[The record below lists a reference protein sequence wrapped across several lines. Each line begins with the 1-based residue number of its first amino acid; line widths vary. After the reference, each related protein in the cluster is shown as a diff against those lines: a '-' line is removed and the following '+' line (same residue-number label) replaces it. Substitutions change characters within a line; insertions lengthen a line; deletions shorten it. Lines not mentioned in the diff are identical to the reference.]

1 MPACS
6 RCGKTLPKTD
16 FTPKQLKA
24 KASVRSCI
32 ACTQRSGT
40 LDACFKQATSTAAA
54 ERPSQVVHER
64 TIASTPLGK
73 HVVVSMERVSTGGT
87 RHEAQYKRPQSGQM
101 NGSERM
107 AKARA
112 RTSLFPDEAAAA
124 REQNAGRMAAVRTAE
139 RTLFAETQQSQQ
151 ILAGLADEAADV
163 PAPTPAPAPLPHGLH
178 LGPCLDADEPPLGPV
193 LMFDSQ
199 EEERRYVTPSCSMFS
214 VGMRMSRQCVHSLS
228 QTETQTMP

>member
-1 MPACS
+1 
-6 RCGKTLPKTD
+6 
-16 FTPKQLKA
+16 
-24 KASVRSCI
+24 
-32 ACTQRSGT
+32 
-40 LDACFKQATSTAAA
+40 
-54 ERPSQVVHER
+54 
-64 TIASTPLGK
+64 
-73 HVVVSMERVSTGGT
+73 MEKVSTGGT

-178 LGPCLDADEPPLGPV
+178 LGPCLDADEPPLGHV

-214 VGMRMSRQCVHSLS
+214 VGMCMSRQCVLRAFFVTNTDDAVEKAPIGS
-228 QTETQTMP
+228 QSQCPCIMINSTACMPCIIRMRRENGGYAREPSIPGGYSP